1 MMKTNRQRVL
11 GATAVVLLLAGCATT
26 RFTSIW
32 KAPDAQPLQF
42 RSGDPIVA
50 MVVAEATALRRAG
63 EANVADELDKRGFK
77 GIPAYTLISDSDIK
91 DETKARAAIE
101 GSGAKGVIVLRPVGT
116 EQKVS
121 STPSTY
127 YGAAYYG
134 RPYYGSFWGGG
145 YYGYARRVLPEGR
158 WGAPELVARISHV
171 DLDDGPVRG
180 GSFDRIYFGFDW
192 WATQRWKVGIGW
204 GRTRLDRFDVT
215 GTTESLLT
223 RVQWV
228 F

>member
-1 MMKTNRQRVL
+1 MKTNRQRVL
-11 GATAVVLLLAGCATT
+11 GATAVALLLAGCATT

-50 MVVAEATALRRAG
+50 MVVADATALRRAG
-63 EANVADELDKRGFK
+63 EANIADELDKRGFK

-101 GSGAKGVIVLRPVGT
+101 GSGAKGVVVLRPVGT

-145 YYGYARRVLPEGR
+145 YYGY
-158 WGAPELVARISHV
+158 
-171 DLDDGPVRG
+171 
-180 GSFDRIYFGFDW
+180 
-192 WATQRWKVGIGW
+192 GW
-204 GRTRLDRFDVT
+204 GGAWSPAEIRTDTYVSVETVIYDLRQNKLVWAGQTKTQNPKDIEGFVGEVAEAVT
-215 GTTESLLT
+215 RELRESGLAAK
-223 RVQWV
+223 R
-228 F
+228 